1 MKDYQEFN
9 NDGQE
14 LFAANLSSILVSP
27 DQILVN
33 RGLHRLGQ
41 IIADVNVMA
50 QATNVA
56 QVLIFNNNFFLH
68 STNELAYL

>member
-33 RGLHRLGQ
+33 QGLYRLGQ

-56 QVLIFNNNFFLH
+56 QVLIFNNNFF
-68 STNELAYL
+68 SSFYE